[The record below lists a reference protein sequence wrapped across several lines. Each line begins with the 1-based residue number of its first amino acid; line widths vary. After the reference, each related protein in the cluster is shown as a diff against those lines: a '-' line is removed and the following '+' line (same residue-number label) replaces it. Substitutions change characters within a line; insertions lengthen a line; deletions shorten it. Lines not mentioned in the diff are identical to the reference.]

1 MIELRDIHGR
11 RRYVA
16 ADAVASITETGP
28 SSQWHGIKCIVTLF
42 DGSAIECGDECAKVA
57 EMVRNERAA
66 A

>member
-16 ADAVASITETGP
+16 ADAVASITETGA
-28 SSQWHGIKCIVTLF
+28 SSQWHGIKCIVKLF
-42 DGSAIECGDECAKVA
+42 DGSVIECGDECAAVA
-57 EMVRNERAA
+57 AAVQRERAA